1 MTITIHAHGAERKRL
16 VQTISDWLGV
26 PAKYCGAP
34 TFNYE
39 VDYFTIDRNGSLS
52 FDDRADSEVIERLL
66 QHIYDEGFDIDQS
79 HTDDEDEPCAVC
91 ISMPK
96 SLFTDSNLENL
107 KALIAAKGS
116 LIKKALGVADLPL
129 EITGT
134 KVSFHW
140 FPATPTPAELKAYD
154 TFICKLCEMA
164 RNQKRINATEKP
176 TDNEKYAFRCFLL
189 RLGFIGSEYK
199 GERKILLKNLI
210 GREYTLLWAKDGVE
224 AIEMYKQYQP
234 DLILMDIK
242 MPRMDGLEATHI
254 IRSYSKDIPIIAL
267 TAYAFETDKELA
279 LEMGCNDFVT
289 KPVSERT
296 LRKALDKYSTI
307 V

>member
-1 MTITIHAHGAERKRL
+1 MTITIHAQGAERKRL
-16 VQTISDWLGV
+16 VQTISDWLGA

-116 LIKKALGVADLPL
+116 LIKKALGVDDLPL
-129 EITGT
+129 EITDT
-134 KVSFHW
+134 KVSFPW
-140 FPATPTPAELKAYD
+140 FPATPTPDEMNAYD
-154 TFICKLCEMA
+154 TFICKLCELAKMAMSSALLRGASRSSGAGSYGASFSQPGTGGSSAQGSSCGSASSA
-164 RNQKRINATEKP
+164 RNIRLL
-176 TDNEKYAFRCFLL
+176 EKYC
-189 RLGFIGSEYK
+189 
-199 GERKILLKNLI
+199 
-210 GREYTLLWAKDGVE
+210 
-224 AIEMYKQYQP
+224 
-234 DLILMDIK
+234 
-242 MPRMDGLEATHI
+242 
-254 IRSYSKDIPIIAL
+254 
-267 TAYAFETDKELA
+267 
-279 LEMGCNDFVT
+279 
-289 KPVSERT
+289 
-296 LRKALDKYSTI
+296 
-307 V
+307 